1 MAKQAIGSTQQIG
14 RRAMRLGGK
23 FRCHQERNL
32 FCLFRGIRKSHHR
45 LVVKSS
51 GGPNLSSHEITP
63 CRNENSSIGP
73 MTQIAEFLRNA
84 EQQIYDFNTP
94 WSMAIV
100 VLGFLSAWA
109 VTDLLERLGLTR
121 HVWHLPLFFAAL
133 AVLFGS
139 LIGLFF
145 AP

>member
-1 MAKQAIGSTQQIG
+1 
-14 RRAMRLGGK
+14 
-23 FRCHQERNL
+23 
-32 FCLFRGIRKSHHR
+32 
-45 LVVKSS
+45 
-51 GGPNLSSHEITP
+51 
-63 CRNENSSIGP
+63 
-73 MTQIAEFLRNA
+73 MTNMAEFLRNA

-94 WSMAIV
+94 WSMAII
-100 VLGFLSAWA
+100 VLGFLCAWA
-109 VTDLLERLGLTR
+109 VNDFLERLGLTR

>member
-1 MAKQAIGSTQQIG
+1 LH
-14 RRAMRLGGK
+14 RALWTSLPGGDSAEAAASASNWRDERLPTMSV
-23 FRCHQERNL
+23 FDY
-32 FCLFRGIRKSHHR
+32 
-45 LVVKSS
+45 
-51 GGPNLSSHEITP
+51 
-63 CRNENSSIGP
+63 
-73 MTQIAEFLRNA
+73 LRNS
-84 EQQIYDFNTP
+84 EQSIYDFNTP

-100 VLGFLSAWA
+100 VLGFLSAWL
-109 VTDLLERLGLTR
+109 VSNILEHLGITR

>member
-1 MAKQAIGSTQQIG
+1 
-14 RRAMRLGGK
+14 
-23 FRCHQERNL
+23 
-32 FCLFRGIRKSHHR
+32 
-45 LVVKSS
+45 
-51 GGPNLSSHEITP
+51 
-63 CRNENSSIGP
+63 
-73 MTQIAEFLRNA
+73 MTDIINFLRNG
-84 EQQIYDFNTP
+84 EQRIYDFNTP
-94 WSMAIV
+94 WSMEIV

-109 VTDLLERLGLTR
+109 VTSILEHLGLAR

>member
-1 MAKQAIGSTQQIG
+1 MANKRWGIFRS
-14 RRAMRLGGK
+14 LKGGT
-23 FRCHQERNL
+23 RNSP
-32 FCLFRGIRKSHHR
+32 FGETEICLLAASKGETRKSYHP
-45 LVVKSS
+45 LVVKYF
-51 GGPNLSSHEITP
+51 GWTNLSSGETTRR
-63 CRNENSSIGP
+63 RNENASIGP
-73 MTQIAEFLRNA
+73 MTNIAELLRNA

-94 WSMAIV
+94 WSMAII
-100 VLGFLSAWA
+100 VLGFLCAWA
-109 VTDLLERLGLTR
+109 VNDLLERLGLTR

>member
-1 MAKQAIGSTQQIG
+1 MDII
-14 RRAMRLGGK
+14 
-23 FRCHQERNL
+23 NY
-32 FCLFRGIRKSHHR
+32 
-45 LVVKSS
+45 
-51 GGPNLSSHEITP
+51 
-63 CRNENSSIGP
+63 
-73 MTQIAEFLRNA
+73 LRNG
-84 EQQIYDFNTP
+84 EQPIYDFNTP

-100 VLGFLSAWA
+100 VLGFLSAWL
-109 VTDLLERLGLTR
+109 VTNVLENLGISR

>member
-1 MAKQAIGSTQQIG
+1 MD
-14 RRAMRLGGK
+14 
-23 FRCHQERNL
+23 
-32 FCLFRGIRKSHHR
+32 
-45 LVVKSS
+45 
-51 GGPNLSSHEITP
+51 IT
-63 CRNENSSIGP
+63 NY
-73 MTQIAEFLRNA
+73 LRNG
-84 EQQIYDFNTP
+84 EQPIYAFNTP

-100 VLGFLSAWA
+100 VLGFLSAWV
-109 VTDLLERLGLTR
+109 VTNLLEHLCITR